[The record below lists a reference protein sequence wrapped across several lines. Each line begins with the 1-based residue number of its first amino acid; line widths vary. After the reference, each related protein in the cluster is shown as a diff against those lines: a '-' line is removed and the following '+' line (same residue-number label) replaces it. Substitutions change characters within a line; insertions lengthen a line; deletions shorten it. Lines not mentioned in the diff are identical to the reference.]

1 MKKIL
6 SLVLVL
12 MFALGGAALAEEQ
25 ITIGVL
31 LSDTSNTFFVNM
43 QNAIEAKAAELGVN
57 TIVLD
62 GANDAAKDVTN
73 MET

>member
-1 MKKIL
+1 MKKML

-31 LSDTSNTFFVNM
+31 LSDTSNTFFVNN
-43 QNAIEAKAAELGVN
+43 QNAIEAEAA
-57 TIVLD
+57 
-62 GANDAAKDVTN
+62 
-73 MET
+73 